1 MTTIEQTAAAIEAE
15 AQRLGVEIA
24 RQHSRLSDSVYLSIQ
39 MPAGTKCLDFS
50 GRAEIRISDHGT
62 TTGTGL
68 TLLSVR
74 TDLPHHD
81 KLQALAMALLRYAA
95 GERGADAIS
104 PCDVRQRLSR
114 TIQIKGGKRI
124 PNPLFVGAA

>member
-15 AQRLGVEIA
+15 ARRLGVEITQ
-24 RQHSRLSDSVYLSIQ
+24 QHSRLSDSIYLSIQ

-50 GRAEIRISDHGT
+50 GRAEIRVSDHGT

-81 KLQALAMALLRYAA
+81 KLLALALALVRYAT

-104 PCDVRQRLSR
+104 PCGVRERLRR
-114 TIQIKGGKRI
+114 TIQRKGGVRV
-124 PNPLFVGAA
+124 PNPMWVGAA